1 MHRMAICREWNDAM
15 KLFCNKNH
23 WEIKNGKLILNADT
37 DEKLAEQ
44 LTKMMARLEAEVRLD
59 IYDQICALDFT
70 TNKKQI
76 VKSGIENVALQVQ
89 DMCAQI
95 VLGENK

>member
-1 MHRMAICREWNDAM
+1 M

-23 WEIKNGKLILNADT
+23 WKIENGKLILGADT
-37 DEKLAEQ
+37 DEQLAKQ
-44 LTKMMARLEAEVRLD
+44 LTKMMARLEAEVRLE

>member
-1 MHRMAICREWNDAM
+1 M

-23 WEIKNGKLILNADT
+23 WKIENGKLILGADT
-37 DEKLAEQ
+37 DEQLAKQ
-44 LTKMMARLEAEVRLD
+44 LTKMMARLEAEVRLE
-59 IYDQICALDFT
+59 IYDQICAIDFT